1 MAKNYRYEVDE
12 NNAVKI
18 FDIDNPNENGAPFLF
33 QPDYPNYDPFKNRED
48 AIKWAEDK
56 MAEMLDDNA
65 PLAPLGYGHP
75 KISKPTYNK
84 FTDDQFLI
92 N

>member
-18 FDIDNPNENGAPFLF
+18 YDIDNPNENGAPFFF
-33 QPDYPNYDPFKNRED
+33 QPDYPNYDPFKDRED

-56 MAEMLDDNA
+56 MAELLDPDA
-65 PLAPLGYGHP
+65 PMAPLGYGHE
-75 KISKPTYNK
+75 KIAKEPY
-84 FTDDQFLI
+84 DPYI
-92 N
+92 NEEPRFY